1 MFHQME
7 NSVVG
12 IENEAE
18 NNMEQLM
25 VAEQS
30 LEELRKRV

>member
-1 MFHQME
+1 ME